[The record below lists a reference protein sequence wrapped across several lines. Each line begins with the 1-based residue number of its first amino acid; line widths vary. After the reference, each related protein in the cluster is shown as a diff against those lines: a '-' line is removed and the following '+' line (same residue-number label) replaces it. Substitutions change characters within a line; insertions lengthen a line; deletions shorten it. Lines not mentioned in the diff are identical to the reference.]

1 MNEID
6 YITDEKGDKKA
17 IIVSFAKYGAL
28 AEDIEDIL
36 VAHSRKNE
44 PRSSFEEV
52 KARYEKLKKNV

>member
-6 YITDEKGDKKA
+6 YIIDEMGDKKA
-17 IIVSFAKYGAL
+17 IIVSFAKYGTL

-44 PRSSFEEV
+44 PRATFEEI
-52 KARYEKLKKNV
+52 KARYGKLIKNV

>member
-1 MNEID
+1 MKRGI
-6 YITDEKGDKKA
+6 KKA

-44 PRSSFEEV
+44 PHSSFAEV
-52 KARYEKLKKNV
+52 KQRCGN